1 MTTKLEKNRFN
12 TDALSHIATIEA
24 ATQAYSHAKQRDSES
39 REQLECA
46 RADVDS
52 LLNDRDADLEDCVER
67 LVLAEAKARLLEH
80 RISAIGNSSVAA
92 ALLDLAAA
100 VDEAQGFVSGA
111 ANHIAK
117 TIRERKIREI
127 ALEVDL
133 PPGKISADEIT
144 VRLHPKAVA
153 AERLSVNRISQ
164 SAELEK
170 ISEITVLQHAAGV
183 LLRLRQLAVFKLED
197 EPILPEPTEDTSDS
211 ATDIDT

>member
-1 MTTKLEKNRFN
+1 MTTKSGKNRFT
-12 TDALSHIATIEA
+12 TDALSHITTIEA
-24 ATQAYSHAKQRDSES
+24 ATEAYNNAKQRDTKSKA
-39 REQLECA
+39 QLESA
-46 RADVDS
+46 KAEVAS
-52 LLNDRDADLEDCVER
+52 ILNDRDADLTASIEA
-67 LVLAEAKARLLEH
+67 LVVGDAKVRLLEH
-80 RISAIGNSSVAA
+80 RISAIGDSSVSA
-92 ALLDLAAA
+92 ALLDLTAAI
-100 VDEAQGFVSGA
+100 DEAQGFVSGA

-170 ISEITVLQHAAGV
+170 ISEAAVLQHAAGV